1 MKIKRKTISGPGVL
15 VAAAFIGPGT
25 VTVCTITGATY
36 GFTLLWAMLLSII
49 ATIILQEMAARI
61 GLVTGKG
68 LAGVIRETISNKTF
82 KAFAIGLMLSAIT
95 LGNAAYEAGNLS
107 GGVLGIEALGI
118 SGGFTVGNLTFN
130 AWSISLGILAAII
143 LFIGNYKVLEKILV
157 TLVIIMSL
165 AFLIT
170 AVMTKPDVIA
180 LLKGSFT
187 PSFPKGSLL
196 TIVALIGTTVVPY
209 NLFLHAS
216 LVSEKWS
223 GKEAIPAARRDTIVA
238 VVLGGLV
245 SMAIIVCAAA
255 IQAGEV
261 RNAGDL
267 ARSLEPLFGDY
278 ARYFIGLGLG
288 AAGLTSAITAPLAAA
303 YVVQGCMGWES
314 NLKATRFRVIW
325 ISILVLGVFFSSVGY
340 SPVEIIQFA
349 QVANGVL
356 LPVIAAYLI
365 WIVNKRSVMG
375 RDTNSLVQNVISVI
389 IWCVVFMLGART
401 ILKVF
406 GIL

>member
-170 AVMTKPDVIA
+170 AVMTKPDVTA

-261 RNAGDL
+261 KNAGDL